1 MQARQPHLCRSGH
14 AETGQRAGTCHRSTP
29 VGMYKELVQMFDEG
43 RIDFS
48 QVKTV
53 NLDEYAGLRGT
64 TTRATATL

>member
-1 MQARQPHLCRSGH
+1 
-14 AETGQRAGTCHRSTP
+14 
-29 VGMYKELVQMFDEG
+29 MYKELVQMFDEG

-53 NLDEYAGLRGT
+53 NLDEYAGLPGT